1 MIVVLVVAAG
11 AAWESPAL
19 RVLGDDP
26 GIVVLKRCV
35 DVDDLLATA
44 TVGQAD
50 VAVVG
55 LDAPGLDGP
64 AVDHLLHH
72 DVRPVAVVPD
82 GPDEAARLRAGR
94 LGIRTVVGASDVAG
108 LPEAVLGAAH
118 DDDGPPTARTAP
130 HDPDAVPPGAPD
142 VPPGRPGR
150 VLAVWGPPGA
160 PGRSTVA
167 AGVAAELARRGR
179 RVLLVDADTHAASQ
193 AQQLGVLDEVS
204 GLLAAARLAGTGHLE
219 DEVVSVQRAL
229 DARLAVV
236 TGLPRPDR
244 WREVRAGVVE
254 TLLRAARR
262 HGDVV
267 VDTAAPIEGD
277 PGPDLSGRGGRNQA
291 TTEAL
296 GAADEVLVVGAADPV
311 GLARLAR
318 ALVELRE
325 TVGPV
330 GVRVLVNRMRPG
342 LGWSENEVAAMVADF
357 GRITSLHFLPHDLAA
372 VDRALVAGRT
382 LVEGG
387 DSALLRALAAVVDAV
402 EPGSLTQHGA
412 QHGAQHVGQ
421 HGDRRASRRGARRGR
436 RSR

>member
-11 AAWESPAL
+11 AAWESTAL
-19 RVLGDDP
+19 RELGGDP

-44 TVGQAD
+44 AAGQAD
-50 VAVVG
+50 VAVVA

-64 AVDHLLHH
+64 AVDHLLRH
-72 DVRPVAVVPD
+72 DVRPVAVVPP
-82 GPDEAARLRAGR
+82 GPEEAARMRAGR
-94 LGIRTVVGASDVAG
+94 LGIRVLLDERDVAD
-108 LPEAVLGAAH
+108 LPEAVLRAAH
-118 DDDGPPTARTAP
+118 DAGQGPPSGAAPARPA
-130 HDPDAVPPGAPD
+130 GAAAAD
-142 VPPGRPGR
+142 VPLAPGRPGR

-204 GLLAAARLAGTGHLE
+204 GLLSAARLAGTGHLE
-219 DEVVSVQRAL
+219 DEVTAVQRAL
-229 DARLAVV
+229 DPRLAVV

-267 VDTAAPIEGD
+267 VDTAAPLEGD
-277 PGPDLSGRGGRNQA
+277 PGPDLAGRGGRNQA
-291 TTEAL
+291 TVEAL
-296 GAADEVLVVGAADPV
+296 GSADEVLVVGAADPV

-330 GVRVLVNRMRPG
+330 DVRVLVNRMRPG
-342 LGWSENEVAAMVADF
+342 LGWSESEVAAMVSGF
-357 GRITSLHFLPHDLAA
+357 GRSTSLHFLPHDLAA
-372 VDRALVAGRT
+372 VDRSLVTGRT

-387 DSALLRALAAVVDAV
+387 DSALLRAVAAVVDVV
-402 EPGSLTQHGA
+402 EPGSRTGTGPA
-412 QHGAQHVGQ
+412 RTV
-421 HGDRRASRRGARRGR
+421 RRGARAGR
-436 RSR
+436 RAR

>member
-19 RVLGDDP
+19 RELGDDP

-44 TVGQAD
+44 AAGQAD
-50 VAVVG
+50 VAVVA

-64 AVDHLLHH
+64 AVDHLLRH
-72 DVRPVAVVPD
+72 DVRPVAVLPRGPD
-82 GPDEAARLRAGR
+82 GAARLRAGR
-94 LGIRTVVGASDVAG
+94 LGIRAVVGEGDVAG
-108 LPEAVLGAAH
+108 LPEVVLGAAH
-118 DDDGPPTARTAP
+118 GDGGTPAP
-130 HDPDAVPPGAPD
+130 AAAPDPDGAP
-142 VPPGRPGR
+142 VVAATPTGRPGR

-219 DEVVSVQRAL
+219 DEVTSVQRSL
-229 DARLAVV
+229 DPRLAVV

-267 VDTAAPIEGD
+267 VDTAAPLEGD
-277 PGPDLSGRGGRNQA
+277 PGADLSGRGGRNQA

-330 GVRVLVNRMRPG
+330 GVRVLLNRMRPG
-342 LGWSENEVAAMVADF
+342 LGWSESEVAAMVSGF
-357 GRITSLHFLPHDLAA
+357 GRSTSLHFLPHDLAA
-372 VDRALVAGRT
+372 VDRALVTGRT

-387 DSALLRALAAVVDAV
+387 DSALLRGLAAVVDAV
-402 EPGSLTQHGA
+402 EPGSIARQA
-412 QHGAQHVGQ
+412 AP
-421 HGDRRASRRGARRGR
+421 RATRRGARRGR

>member
-19 RVLGDDP
+19 RELGDDP
-26 GIVVLKRCV
+26 GVVVLKRCV

-44 TVGQAD
+44 AAGQAD
-50 VAVVG
+50 VAVVA
-55 LDAPGLDGP
+55 LDAPGLDVS
-64 AVDHLLHH
+64 AVDHLLRH
-72 DVRPVAVVPD
+72 DVRPVAVVPA
-82 GPDEAARLRAGR
+82 GPEEASRLRAGR
-94 LGIRTVVGASDVAG
+94 LGIRVQVADG
-108 LPEAVLGAAH
+108 DLADLPAAVLRAAHVDPGEVTPDGAATVAEQA
-118 DDDGPPTARTAP
+118 PPDEPAP
-130 HDPDAVPPGAPD
+130 
-142 VPPGRPGR
+142 PPGRPGR
-150 VLAVWGPPGA
+150 VLTVWGPPGA

-204 GLLAAARLAGTGHLE
+204 GLLSAARLAGTGHLE
-219 DEVVSVQRAL
+219 DDVTSVQRAL

-254 TLLRAARR
+254 TLLRAARC

-267 VDTAAPIEGD
+267 VDTAAPLEVD
-277 PGPDLSGRGGRNQA
+277 PGLDLSGRGGRNQA
-291 TTEAL
+291 ALEAL

-325 TVGPV
+325 TVGAV
-330 GVRVLVNRMRPG
+330 GVRVLLNRMRPG
-342 LGWSENEVAAMVADF
+342 LGWSEGEVASMVAGF
-357 GRITSLHFLPHDLAA
+357 GRTTSLHFLPHDLVA
-372 VDRALVAGRT
+372 VDRALVTGRT

-402 EPGSLTQHGA
+402 EPTTAAGPPRT
-412 QHGAQHVGQ
+412 
-421 HGDRRASRRGARRGR
+421 SRHGARRGR

>member
-19 RVLGDDP
+19 RELGDDP

-44 TVGQAD
+44 AAGQAD
-50 VAVVG
+50 VAVVA

-64 AVDHLLHH
+64 AVDHLLRH
-72 DVRPVAVVPD
+72 DVRPVAVVPR
-82 GPDEAARLRAGR
+82 GPDGAARLRAGR
-94 LGIRTVVGASDVAG
+94 LGIRVVVDEGDVAG
-108 LPEAVLGAAH
+108 LPEAVLGAARGDGGGDGDGDGDGGTAAPAATPDQ
-118 DDDGPPTARTAP
+118 DDAP
-130 HDPDAVPPGAPD
+130 VVAAPA
-142 VPPGRPGR
+142 GRPGR

-167 AGVAAELARRGR
+167 AGMAAELARRGR

-204 GLLAAARLAGTGHLE
+204 GLLTAARLAGTGHLE
-219 DEVVSVQRAL
+219 DEVATVQRSL
-229 DARLAVV
+229 DPRLAVV

-267 VDTAAPIEGD
+267 VDTAAPLEADHGA
-277 PGPDLSGRGGRNQA
+277 DLSGRGGRNQA

-330 GVRVLVNRMRPG
+330 GVRVLLNRMRPG
-342 LGWSENEVAAMVADF
+342 LGWSESEVAAMVSGF
-357 GRITSLHFLPHDLAA
+357 GRSTSLHFLPHDLAA
-372 VDRALVAGRT
+372 VDRALVTGRT

-387 DSALLRALAAVVDAV
+387 DSALLRALGAVVDAV
-402 EPGSLTQHGA
+402 EPGSVHRQA
-412 QHGAQHVGQ
+412 A
-421 HGDRRASRRGARRGR
+421 RRPAGRGVRRGARRGR
-436 RSR
+436 RIR

>member
-11 AAWESPAL
+11 AAWESAAL
-19 RVLGDDP
+19 RELGDYP

-44 TVGQAD
+44 AAGQAD

-55 LDAPGLDGP
+55 LDAPGLDTV

-72 DVRPVAVVPD
+72 DVRPVAVVPA
-82 GPDEAARLRAGR
+82 GPQEASRLRAGR
-94 LGIRTVVGASDVAG
+94 LGVRVLVGEGDVED
-108 LPEAVLGAAH
+108 LPEAVLRAAH
-118 DDDGPPTARTAP
+118 D
-130 HDPDAVPPGAPD
+130 PGAAAASGAADPAPASED
-142 VPPGRPGR
+142 SLLAAPAPVPERDGR
-150 VLAVWGPPGA
+150 VVAVWGPAGA

-179 RVLLVDADTHAASQ
+179 RVLLVDADTYAASQ

-204 GLLAAARLAGTGHLE
+204 GLLSAARLATTGHLE
-219 DEVVSVQRAL
+219 DEVASVQRAL
-229 DARLAVV
+229 DARLAVI

-267 VDTAAPIEGD
+267 VDTAAPLEGD
-277 PGPDLSGRGGRNQA
+277 LDLTGRGGRNQV
-291 TTEAL
+291 TLEVL
-296 GAADEVLVVGAADPV
+296 GAADEVLVVGTADPV

-325 TVGPV
+325 SVGPV
-330 GVRVLVNRMRPG
+330 GVRVLINRMRTG
-342 LGWSENEVAAMVADF
+342 LGWSEGEVAAMVRDF
-357 GRITSLHFLPHDLAA
+357 GRLTSLHFLPHDLAT
-372 VDRALVAGRT
+372 VDRALAAGRT
-382 LVEGG
+382 LVEDG
-387 DSALLRALAAVVDAV
+387 DSPLLRALAEVVDVVDPSTA
-402 EPGSLTQHGA
+402 PRAANTGRPA
-412 QHGAQHVGQ
+412 
-421 HGDRRASRRGARRGR
+421 RRHAHRGR